1 MSDCCVHAILA
12 DRWPSEIVMKP
23 SPYSTSGGHVPW
35 IESYLIRYAIDS
47 GAAMSFKCT
56 ISNVSG
62 MCQAILSTSRPAQR
76 THTGEPACAHA
87 CATPLLT
94 PILVKQCSQGAPLGT
109 RARTRRISA
118 QSCQIRVS
126 AHKARTNSAQAIES
140 NLCWHECLRA
150 GAGAGGNLSCLPP
163 RRLLMAAED
172 SLRSDEMLKR
182 RAGTAQT
189 AAAANACAGV
199 VRGKRILPNLLAGG
213 SHEAANTGL
222 VL

>member
-1 MSDCCVHAILA
+1 MASNVNQDAVGPGTHNADAVELRAQLDEDAVTRLPCQTRKHTFETSDCCVHAILA

-23 SPYSTSGGHVPW
+23 SPYSTSGCHVPW

-62 MCQAILSTSRPAQR
+62 MSQAILSTSRPAQR
-76 THTGEPACAHA
+76 THMGEPACAHA

-118 QSCQIRVS
+118 QSCQIRGP
-126 AHKARTNSAQAIES
+126 AYNGRTNPAQAIES

-150 GAGAGGNLSCLPP
+150 GAGASGNLSCL
-163 RRLLMAAED
+163 RL
-172 SLRSDEMLKR
+172 
-182 RAGTAQT
+182 G
-189 AAAANACAGV
+189 AC
-199 VRGKRILPNLLAGG
+199 
-213 SHEAANTGL
+213 
-222 VL
+222 